1 MLLTDDED
9 TYLITYLT
17 ELSYD
22 VNGVDNLDFIY
33 YMYKQIHD
41 ELVYIVRIPN
51 MSLLFLYRSLTYF
64 KELDILSSD

>member
-1 MLLTDDED
+1 MLLTDNED

-33 YMYKQIHD
+33 YMYKLVNY
-41 ELVYIVRIPN
+41 ELAYIVRIPN
-51 MSLLFLYRSLTYF
+51 MHLLYLYKSLIYC
-64 KELDILSSD
+64 